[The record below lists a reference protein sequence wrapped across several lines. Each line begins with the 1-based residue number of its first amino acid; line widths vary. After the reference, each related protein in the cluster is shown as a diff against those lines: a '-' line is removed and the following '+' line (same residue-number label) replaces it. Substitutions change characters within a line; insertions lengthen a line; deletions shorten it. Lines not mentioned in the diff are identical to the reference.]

1 MGNLV
6 IATAEEL
13 KAQSPLARQAAR
25 RAAREKPLPRLIL
38 RTFLDRGGPIPV
50 EDIVSALP
58 QAAPEATRGAL
69 ATLEDEDLIR
79 IRSGQIDVA
88 YPFSAAPTPYL
99 VKFPRGRDRHACCA
113 TDALGMAAMVGE
125 AVEIVSQCHHCG
137 DALTFAVTPRGPGP
151 EAEGVMVWFGKRDD
165 DQCKAIDGL

>member
-1 MGNLV
+1 MENLV

-13 KAQSPLARQAAR
+13 KAQSPLERQVAR
-25 RAAREKPLPRLIL
+25 RAAREKPLPRMVL

-50 EDIVSALP
+50 EDIVSALQ
-58 QAAPEATRGAL
+58 QADQEATRDAL

-79 IRSGQIDVA
+79 IRAGQIDVA

-99 VKFPRGRDRHACCA
+99 VKFPGGRDRYACCA
-113 TDALGMAAMVGE
+113 TDALGMASMVGE
-125 AVEIVSQCHHCG
+125 AVEIASQCHHCG
-137 DALTFAVTPRGPGP
+137 DALTFSVTPRGPGP
-151 EAEGVMVWFGKRDD
+151 ESDGVMVWFGKRDE

>member
-1 MGNLV
+1 VGNLV

-13 KAQSPLARQAAR
+13 KSQSPLERQAAR
-25 RAAREKPLPRLIL
+25 RAAREKPFARLIL

-58 QAAPEATRGAL
+58 QAAPEGTL
-69 ATLEDEDLIR
+69 DELVTLEDEDLIR
-79 IRSGQIDVA
+79 IRAGEIDVA

-99 VKFPRGRDRHACCA
+99 VRFPGGRDRYACCA
-113 TDALGMAAMVGE
+113 TDALGMAPMAGE
-125 AVEIVSQCHHCG
+125 AIEIASQCHHCG
-137 DALTFAVTPRGPGP
+137 AALTFRVTPQGPGA
-151 EAEGVMVWFGKRDD
+151 EADGVMVWFGRRGD